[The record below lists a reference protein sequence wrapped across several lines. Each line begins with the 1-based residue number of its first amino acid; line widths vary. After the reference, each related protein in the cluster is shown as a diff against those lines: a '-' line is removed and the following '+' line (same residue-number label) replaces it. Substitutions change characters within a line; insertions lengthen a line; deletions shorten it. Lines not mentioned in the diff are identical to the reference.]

1 MRIEA
6 TAITLANAPALA
18 AAGAAA
24 LAAGDCEFDF
34 GAVSR
39 ADSSAVALLLDWQ
52 RSAQATGRSLRLVN
66 LPPAVIELADLYGAA
81 PLLGLAPS
89 APHPA
94 GHHSQP

>member
-6 TAITLANAPALA
+6 DGVTLANAPALA

-34 GAVSR
+34 GAVRR

-52 RSAQATGRSLRLVN
+52 RSAEAAGRTLRLVN
-66 LPPAVIELADLYGAA
+66 LPPAVTELADLYGVAS
-81 PLLGLAPS
+81 LLGLAL
-89 APHPA
+89 AGQRPA
-94 GHHSQP
+94 GHHPT

>member
-1 MRIEA
+1 MRIEVA
-6 TAITLANAPALA
+6 AITLSNAPALA

-52 RSAQATGRSLRLVN
+52 RSAQAAGRSLRLVN
-66 LPPAVIELADLYGAA
+66 LPPAVIELADLYGVA
-81 PLLGLAPS
+81 PLLGLAPV

-94 GHHSQP
+94 GHHPQP

>member
-6 TAITLANAPALA
+6 AAVTLANAPALA

-34 GAVSR
+34 GAVRR

-52 RSAQATGRSLRLVN
+52 RSAEAAGRTLRLLN
-66 LPPAVIELADLYGAA
+66 LPSAVAELADLYGAA
-81 PLLGLAPS
+81 ALLGLE
-89 APHPA
+89 PA
-94 GHHSQP
+94 GHLSAGHPQP